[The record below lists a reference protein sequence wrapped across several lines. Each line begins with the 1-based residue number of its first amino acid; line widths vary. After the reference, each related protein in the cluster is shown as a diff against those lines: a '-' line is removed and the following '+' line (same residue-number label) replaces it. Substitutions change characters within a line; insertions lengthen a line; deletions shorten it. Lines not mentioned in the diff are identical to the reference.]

1 MCFAASSQERSDPQG
16 PTQNVAVENVAGDI
30 RVMFGGVV
38 HIHFRFDDYRGLQSW
53 RHDDRHFVIEIALDG
68 ATIKAVYDDRDK
80 WEAIIA
86 GITAA
91 VAQ

>member
-1 MCFAASSQERSDPQG
+1 MSTSPNI
-16 PTQNVAVENVAGDI
+16 TVENDCGSVK
-30 RVMFGGVV
+30 VMFGGVV

-53 RHDDRHFVIEIALDG
+53 RHSDKHYCIEISLAG
-68 ATIKAVYDDRDK
+68 ASIKAGYDSREK

-86 GITAA
+86 GIVAA